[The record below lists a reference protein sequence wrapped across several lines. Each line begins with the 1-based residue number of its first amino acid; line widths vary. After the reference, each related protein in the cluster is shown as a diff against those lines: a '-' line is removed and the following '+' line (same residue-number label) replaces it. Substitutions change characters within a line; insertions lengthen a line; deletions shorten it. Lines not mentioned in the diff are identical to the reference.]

1 MSIVKVSESPEN
13 YWWSGVKKCISSPNK
28 MKVLLFKKIN
38 KPLNIYVSVY
48 QISFLYKRIC
58 HYLYYIFCLV
68 LVIFFLE
75 LNIEFD

>member
-68 LVIFFLE
+68 LVIFFSRTKYR
-75 LNIEFD
+75 I